1 MLLILYVCD
10 TGVPEPVV
18 QPAKTHRMMK
28 RILIPLLALI
38 AAGMTCAQQ
47 PRLLPPGYPDRSQ
60 SVELE
65 KGFRTPPAG
74 YGEVP
79 FYWWIGDTLTREHI
93 KWQLDMLA
101 EKRISSLQVNYCH
114 TDTGGITYGRTF
126 RSQPELFTPAWWELF
141 GWFMEEAGK
150 HGMTVSLSDYT
161 LGAGQ
166 GSYVDEMLAED
177 PGLNGSELH
186 FDRTELGHGE
196 RFARSGMQ
204 KPLSLKAY
212 RLDDGGR
219 IAGESVDLLPEVGP
233 DGVEWQNPWPRALVT
248 EVKAERRLPSLD
260 PMHPQA
266 GRSYV
271 RHFFQRFEDR
281 LPGKAETGLN
291 FFFSDELSFNLQGHI
306 WNGIFRDEFM
316 RRKGYDILPQIDALF
331 IDLGDISAKIRLDYN
346 DVRVALSE
354 EHFFIPIYEWHQ
366 QRGLLFGC
374 DHGGRGR
381 DVSEFGDYFRTQ
393 RWNQAPGCDQPM
405 LQKDIIKN
413 KVASSISHL
422 YERQRVWL
430 EGFHSSG
437 WSTNSA
443 QLTDAIFANYA
454 MGQNLL
460 SLHGLYY
467 TTMGGWWEWAA
478 PCNHFHEPYWDEMDE
493 LLACTERL
501 SYVLSQGH
509 HVADVAVL
517 YPVEPVVA
525 GYGNEAVEAAFAA
538 GEAIYRDGIDFDFM
552 DYESLARAEV
562 HGGRLHVAGESFGVV
577 VVPAMRAIRHA
588 SLVKL
593 RDFVRD
599 GGMVVNIGPLP
610 EASEQEGRNGRELT
624 QLVADIFG
632 GGYVRVFRVDGPA
645 QVVSLIDRNTQRDF
659 TVLGPRPEGQTP
671 FVMHRR
677 IAGRD
682 LYAVYNVDRGVT
694 CRFRARG
701 AAELWNPWTGEK
713 RPLRVVSQDEGGT
726 QVAMPLESTDMQLI
740 VFDPAAEPEFGAEPA
755 AKPAA
760 VQIALDGE
768 WKFRLE
774 PLLDNR
780 FGDYHWPATDEKL
793 GAYIY
798 DAEYERL
805 GDGGRKGRQRF
816 AFGEKF
822 LLLGAV
828 PASVGE
834 ETVLANLPSAASGI
848 EAGGVRY
855 EWQPYEFSWRW
866 GVEGDYGHQGWHGL
880 KAEMYDDFIR
890 LGDTERA
897 FNGMVR
903 RAEASGMKDYY
914 LYTCV
919 EAPCDGAYAAEWGE
933 MLPAGFFV
941 NGQRAEPAPQV
952 VLKKGVNEILLHY
965 DSFGTTRFALRDG
978 GADVAPETLAE
989 APLRMK
995 FRGDRALLAFDTR
1008 KKAATRARFVF
1019 TAAPGLEALEFT
1031 AFGRKPEVRADGRKC
1046 RVGEVA
1052 RRSDGAVTYRAALP
1066 APAAAPARVTVT
1078 LTEERGYAGGA
1089 AIDGPLKLVCGE
1101 GLYTVGDW
1109 CRNDALRTYS
1119 GAAWY
1124 TADVDL
1130 EVAPAGCATLDL
1142 GEVVSTAKVLV
1153 NGREAGLRFTPPWRF
1168 DVTGLLH
1175 AGNNRI
1181 EIRVCNTTANIFLA
1195 SPTVY
1200 RGDTKAG
1207 ILGPVRL
1214 EIGE

>member
-1 MLLILYVCD
+1 
-10 TGVPEPVV
+10 
-18 QPAKTHRMMK
+18 MK
-28 RILIPLLALI
+28 RILIPLLVLAAL
-38 AAGMTCAQQ
+38 MTFAQP
-47 PRLLPPGYPDRSQ
+47 PRPLPPGYPDRSGTAD
-60 SVELE
+60 LE

-93 KWQLDMLA
+93 AWQLDMLA
-101 EKRISSLQVNYCH
+101 EKRISSLQINYCH

-126 RSQPELFTPAWWELF
+126 PSQPALFTPAWWELF
-141 GWFMEEAGK
+141 GWFMTEASQR
-150 HGMTVSLSDYT
+150 GMTVSLSDYT
-161 LGAGQ
+161 LGVGQ

-177 PGLNGSELH
+177 PTLNGSELH
-186 FDRTELGHGE
+186 FDRRELGNGE
-196 RFARSGMQ
+196 IFSRSYAQ
-204 KPLSLKAY
+204 KPLSLNAY
-212 RLDDGGR
+212 RLDAQGR
-219 IAGESVDLLPEVGP
+219 ITGAPADLLPEIGP
-233 DGVEWQNPWPRALVT
+233 DGVEWQNPWPRALVA

-260 PMHPQA
+260 PMHPRS
-266 GRSYV
+266 GSSYV

-281 LPGKAETGLN
+281 FPEGSKTGLN
-291 FFFSDELSFNLQGHI
+291 FFFSDELNFNLQGNI

-316 RRKGYDILPQIDALF
+316 RRKGYDILPQVDALF
-331 IDLGDISAKIRLDYN
+331 VDLGDISAKVRLDYN

-354 EHFFIPIYEWHQ
+354 ENFFIPVYEWHQ

-381 DVSEFGDYFRTQ
+381 DVGEFGDYFRTQ

-437 WSTNSA
+437 WSTDAA
-443 QLTDAIFANYA
+443 QLIDAIFANFA

-478 PCNHFHEPYWDEMDE
+478 PCNHFHEPYWAEMDK
-493 LLACTERL
+493 LLECTERL
-501 SYVLSQGH
+501 SYILSQGY
-509 HVADVAVL
+509 HVADVAIL

-525 GYGNEAVEAAFAA
+525 GYGDEAVGAAFAA
-538 GEAIYRDGIDFDFM
+538 GEAIYRNGIDFDYM
-552 DYESLARAEV
+552 DYESLDRAEV
-562 HGGRLHVAGESFGVV
+562 RDGRLHVAGESFGVV
-577 VVPAMRAIRHA
+577 VVSAMRAIRHA

-610 EASEQEGRNGRELT
+610 EASEKEGRNGREL
-624 QLVADIFG
+624 QELVAEIFG
-632 GGYVRVFRVDGPA
+632 GGHGRVFRIDDPA
-645 QVVSLIDRNTQRDF
+645 GTVPLIGRNTQRDF
-659 TVLGPRPEGQTP
+659 EVLTPDAEAQTLSAMP
-671 FVMHRR
+671 GTDDRTPYVMHRR
-677 IAGRD
+677 IGGRD
-682 LYAVYNVDRGVT
+682 LFAVYNVGRGVT

-701 AAELWNPWTGEK
+701 AAELWDPWTGEK
-713 RPLRVVSQDEGGT
+713 RPLRVAAVTDAGT
-726 QVAMPLESTDMQLI
+726 DVVMPLERTDMQLI
-740 VFDPAAEPEFGAEPA
+740 VFDPSMQPRIGTEPA
-755 AKPAA
+755 SGRV
-760 VQIALDGE
+760 VQRIDLGGE
-768 WKFRLE
+768 WEFRLE

-780 FGDYHWPATDEKL
+780 FGDYQWPGTDEKI
-793 GAYIY
+793 GACIY
-798 DAEYERL
+798 DAEYEQR
-805 GDGGRKGRQRF
+805 GGWGRKGRQRF
-816 AFGEKF
+816 TFGERF
-822 LLLGAV
+822 MLLGAL
-828 PASVGE
+828 PASVDEG
-834 ETVLANLPSAASGI
+834 TVLDNLPPAASGV

-855 EWQPYEFSWRW
+855 AWQPYEFSWRW

-890 LGDTERA
+890 LGATERA

-903 RAEASGMKDYY
+903 KAGASGMKDYY

-919 EAPCDGAYAAEWGE
+919 DAPRDGLYDAEWGA
-933 MLPAGFFV
+933 MLPVGFYV
-941 NGQRAEPAPQV
+941 DGRRTEPAAQV
-952 VLKKGVNEILLHY
+952 ALKKGVNELLLHY
-965 DSFGTTRFALRDG
+965 GSFGTTRFALRDG
-978 GADVAPETLAE
+978 AADVAPETAAE

-995 FRGDRALLAFDTR
+995 FRGDRALLPFDSR
-1008 KKAATRARFVF
+1008 KKADTRAQFTF

-1052 RRSDGAVTYRAALP
+1052 RRSDGAVTYRAVLP
-1066 APAAAPARVTVT
+1066 RRAESPAEVSVA

-1089 AIDGPLKLVCGE
+1089 AIDGPVKLVCGR

-1124 TADVDL
+1124 ATDFTLD
-1130 EVAPAGCATLDL
+1130 EKPAGRVVLDL
-1142 GEVVSTAKVLV
+1142 GDVVATARVLV
-1153 NGREAGLRFTPPWRF
+1153 NGHEAGLRLMPPWRF
-1168 DVTGLLH
+1168 DVTEWVKPGK
-1175 AGNNRI
+1175 NRI
-1181 EIRVCNTTANIFLA
+1181 EVRVCNTTANVFLS
-1195 SPTVY
+1195 SPTAY

-1207 ILGPVRL
+1207 ILGPVRI
-1214 EIGE
+1214 EVGE

>member
-1 MLLILYVCD
+1 
-10 TGVPEPVV
+10 
-18 QPAKTHRMMK
+18 MK
-28 RILIPLLALI
+28 RILVPLLA
-38 AAGMTCAQQ
+38 AFAGMTFAQQ

-60 SVELE
+60 SIDLE
-65 KGFRTPPAG
+65 SGFRTPPAG

-79 FYWWIGDTLTREHI
+79 FYWWIGDTLTRDHI

-101 EKRISSLQVNYCH
+101 EKRVSSLQVNYCH

-126 RSQPELFTPAWWELF
+126 RSKPGLFTPAWWELF
-141 GWFMEEAGK
+141 GWFMSEAVDR
-150 HGMTVSLSDYT
+150 GMTVSLSDYT
-161 LGAGQ
+161 LGVGQ
-166 GSYVDEMLAED
+166 GSYVDEMLGED
-177 PGLNGSELH
+177 PALNGTELH
-186 FDRTELGHGE
+186 FDSRELGRGE
-196 RFARSGMQ
+196 RFARVYAE

-212 RLDDGGR
+212 RLDGEGR
-219 IAGESVDLLPEVGP
+219 IAGESADLLPEVGP
-233 DGVEWQNPWPRALVT
+233 EGVEWQNPWPRALVT

-260 PMHPQA
+260 PMHPRS
-266 GRSYV
+266 GSSYV

-281 LPGKAETGLN
+281 FPEKSKKGLN

-306 WNGIFRDEFM
+306 WNDGFRDEFL
-316 RRKGYDILPQIDALF
+316 RRKGYDILPQVDALF

-354 EHFFIPIYEWHQ
+354 ENFFIPIYEWHQ
-366 QRGLLFGC
+366 RRGLLFGC

-381 DVSEFGDYFRTQ
+381 DVGEFGDYFRTQ

-437 WSTNSA
+437 WATNSA
-443 QLTDAIFANYA
+443 QLTDAIFANFA

-478 PCNHFHEPYWDEMDE
+478 PGNHFHEPYWAEMDK
-493 LLACTERL
+493 LLECTERL
-501 SYVLSQGH
+501 SYILSQGYH
-509 HVADVAVL
+509 AADVALL

-562 HGGRLHVAGESFGVV
+562 RDGRLHVAGESFGVV
-577 VVPAMRAIRHA
+577 VLPAMRAIRHA

-593 RDFVRD
+593 LAFVRD

-610 EASEQEGRNGRELT
+610 EASELEGRGGRGLT
-624 QLVADIFG
+624 ELVAGIFDG
-632 GGYVRVFRVDGPA
+632 GHARVFRTADPA
-645 QVVSLIDRNTQRDF
+645 EVVSLIDRNTQRDF
-659 TVLGPRPEGQTP
+659 TILTPEADNPTP
-671 FVMHRR
+671 YIMHRR

-682 LYAVYNVDRGVT
+682 LYAVYNVGRGVV
-694 CRFRARG
+694 CRFRAWG

-713 RPLRVVSQDEGGT
+713 RPLRVLSQDEAGT
-726 QVAMPLESTDMQLI
+726 QVAMPLERTDMQLI
-740 VFDPAAEPEFGAEPA
+740 LFDPAAKPEIGPEPA
-755 AKPAA
+755 AGR
-760 VQIALDGE
+760 VVRQIALDGE
-768 WKFRLE
+768 WEFRLE

-780 FGDYHWPATDEKL
+780 YGDYQWPGTDEKL

-805 GDGGRKGRQRF
+805 GDGERKGRQRF
-816 AFGEKF
+816 TFGEKF

-828 PASVGE
+828 PASVDE
-834 ETVLANLPSAASGI
+834 ETVLANLPSVAPGI

-855 EWQPYEFSWRW
+855 EWRPYEFSWRW

-903 RAEASGMKDYY
+903 KAEATGLRDYY
-914 LYTCV
+914 LYTVV
-919 EAPCDGAYAAEWGE
+919 EAPREGMYAAEWGG

-941 NGQRAEPAPQV
+941 DGKRVEPAAQV
-952 VLKKGVNEILLHY
+952 ALKKGVNELLLHY

-978 GADVAPETLAE
+978 AADVAPETLAE

-995 FRGDRALLAFDTR
+995 FRGDRALLPFDTR
-1008 KKAATRARFVF
+1008 KKADTWARFSF

-1046 RVGEVA
+1046 CIGEA
-1052 RRSDGAVTYRAALP
+1052 GRRSDGAVTYRAELP
-1066 APAAAPARVTVT
+1066 GRAAAPARVTVT

-1089 AIDGPLKLVCGE
+1089 AIDGPVKLICGE
-1101 GLYTVGDW
+1101 GLYTIGDW

-1124 TADVDL
+1124 AAGL
-1130 EVAPAGCATLDL
+1130 ELDEKPAGRVTLDL
-1142 GEVVSTAKVLV
+1142 GEVVSTAKVSV
-1153 NGREAGLRFTPPWRF
+1153 NGREAGLRLTPPWRF
-1168 DVTGLLH
+1168 DLTGLLR
-1175 AGNNRI
+1175 AGSNRI
-1181 EIRVCNTTANIFLA
+1181 EIRVCNTTANIFCS
-1195 SPTVY
+1195 SPTTY
-1200 RGDTKAG
+1200 RGDTEAG
-1207 ILGPVRL
+1207 ILGPVRI

>member
-1 MLLILYVCD
+1 M
-10 TGVPEPVV
+10 
-18 QPAKTHRMMK
+18 MMK
-28 RILIPLLALI
+28 RILFPLLLLAVL
-38 AAGMTCAQQ
+38 MTFAQP
-47 PRLLPPGYPDRSQ
+47 PRPLPPGYPDRSGTID
-60 SVELE
+60 LE
-65 KGFRTPPAG
+65 RGFRTPPAG

-93 KWQLDMLA
+93 AWQLDMLA
-101 EKRISSLQVNYCH
+101 EKRISSLQINYCH

-126 RSQPELFTPAWWELF
+126 RSEPGLFTPAWWELF
-141 GWFMEEAGK
+141 GWFMTEASQR
-150 HGMTVSLSDYT
+150 GMTVSLSDYT
-161 LGAGQ
+161 LGVGQ

-177 PGLNGSELH
+177 PTLNGSELH
-186 FDRTELGHGE
+186 FDSRELGRGE
-196 RFARSGMQ
+196 RFSRSYAQ
-204 KPLSLKAY
+204 KPLSLNAY
-212 RLDDGGR
+212 RLDEQGR
-219 IAGESVDLLPEVGP
+219 ITGAPVDLLPEIGP
-233 DGVEWQNPWPRALVT
+233 DGAEWQNPWPRALVA

-260 PMHPQA
+260 PMHPRA
-266 GRSYV
+266 GSSYV

-281 LPGKAETGLN
+281 FPEESKTGLN
-291 FFFSDELSFNLQGHI
+291 FFFSDELNFNLQGNI
-306 WNGIFRDEFM
+306 WNDIFRGEFM

-331 IDLGDISAKIRLDYN
+331 LDLGDISAKVRLDYN

-354 EHFFIPIYEWHQ
+354 ENFFIPVYEWHQ

-381 DVSEFGDYFRTQ
+381 DVAEFGDYFRTQ

-413 KVASSISHL
+413 KVAASISHL

-437 WSTNSA
+437 WSTDAA
-443 QLTDAIFANYA
+443 QLTDAIFANFA

-478 PCNHFHEPYWDEMDE
+478 PCNHFHEPYWAEMDK
-493 LLACTERL
+493 LLECTERL
-501 SYVLSQGH
+501 SYILSQGY

-538 GEAIYRDGIDFDFM
+538 GEAIYRDGIDFDYM
-552 DYESLARAEV
+552 DYGSLARAEV
-562 HGGRLHVAGESFGVV
+562 RDGRLHVAGESFGVV

-610 EASEQEGRNGRELT
+610 EASEKEGRNGKEL
-624 QLVADIFG
+624 QELVAEIFDG
-632 GGYVRVFRVDGPA
+632 GHGRVFRIDGPA
-645 QVVSLIDRNTQRDF
+645 GAVPLIGRNTQRDF
-659 TVLGPRPEGQTP
+659 EILTP
-671 FVMHRR
+671 GADSPTPYVMHRR
-677 IAGRD
+677 IGGRD
-682 LYAVYNVDRGVT
+682 LFAVYNVGRGVT

-701 AAELWNPWTGEK
+701 AAELWDPWTGEK
-713 RPLRVVSQDEGGT
+713 RPLRVAAVTDAGT
-726 QVAMPLESTDMQLI
+726 DVAMPLGRTDMQLI
-740 VFDPAAEPEFGAEPA
+740 VFDPSGEPEIGAEPA
-755 AKPAA
+755 AGRVAKR
-760 VQIALDGE
+760 IDLGGE
-768 WKFRLE
+768 WEFRLE

-780 FGDYHWPATDEKL
+780 FGDYQWPGTDEKI
-793 GAYIY
+793 GACIY
-798 DAEYERL
+798 DADYERL
-805 GDGGRKGRQRF
+805 GGEGRRGRRRF
-816 AFGEKF
+816 TFGERF
-822 LLLGAV
+822 MLLGAL
-828 PASVGE
+828 PASVDEG
-834 ETVLANLPSAASGI
+834 TVLDNLPPAASGV

-855 EWQPYEFSWRW
+855 VWQPYEFSWRW

-890 LGDTERA
+890 LGATERA

-903 RAEASGMKDYY
+903 RAGESGMKDYY

-919 EAPCDGAYAAEWGE
+919 EAPRDGMYDAEWGG
-933 MLPAGFFV
+933 MLPVGFYV
-941 NGQRAEPAPQV
+941 DGQRTEPAERIA
-952 VLKKGVNEILLHY
+952 LKKGINEIVLHY
-965 DSFGTTRFALRDG
+965 GSFGTARFALRDG
-978 GADVAPETLAE
+978 AADIAPETLAE

-995 FRGDRALLAFDTR
+995 FRGDRALLPFDSR
-1008 KKAATRARFVF
+1008 KKADTRARFTF

-1046 RVGEVA
+1046 RIGEIA
-1052 RRSDGAVTYRAALP
+1052 RRSDGAVTYRAALARRAESP
-1066 APAAAPARVTVT
+1066 AEVSVT

-1089 AIDGPLKLVCGE
+1089 AIDGPVKLVCGR

-1124 TADVDL
+1124 ATDFTLD
-1130 EVAPAGCATLDL
+1130 EKPAGRVVLDL
-1142 GEVVSTAKVLV
+1142 GDVVATARVLV
-1153 NGREAGLRFTPPWRF
+1153 NGHEAGLRLTPPWRF
-1168 DVTGLLH
+1168 DLTEWVTPGE
-1175 AGNNRI
+1175 NRI
-1181 EIRVCNTTANIFLA
+1181 EVRVCNTTANVFLS
-1195 SPTVY
+1195 SPTAY

-1207 ILGPVRL
+1207 ILGPVRI